1 MRLDTPMP
9 SPPRAASAS
18 RVAVSRGDVWAA
30 VAAERRALVDDLHPM
45 PLERWSTPSLCDGW
59 DVHDVVAH
67 LVDGAHTTRLGFVR
81 RMLLARGD
89 FHRDNA
95 TGVRRRRASDPRV
108 TLAALADAID
118 ATFTPPAPLATRLV
132 EVYVH
137 SEDVRRPLALP
148 RAYPT
153 APVLA
158 ALDNQVRTTVAF
170 GGGKEVAQG
179 LTLTPSD
186 TLVSMGSGPR
196 VSGRAIDLLMA
207 VSGRPVTPGAFSG
220 PGSAEF
226 LARTAP

>member
-1 MRLDTPMP
+1 M
-9 SPPRAASAS
+9 PPRDTAT
-18 RVAVSRGDVWAA
+18 RVAVARGDVWTA
-30 VAAERRALVDDLHPM
+30 VAAERRALVDDLHSLPT
-45 PLERWSTPSLCDGW
+45 EAWATPSLCEGW

-95 TGVRRRRASDPRV
+95 TGVRRWRAAEPHV

-118 ATFTPPAPLATRLV
+118 LTHTPPAPLATRLV

-148 RAYPT
+148 RTYPT

-158 ALDNQVRTTVAF
+158 ALDHQVRTSVAF
-170 GGGKEVAQG
+170 GGGRELADG
-179 LTLTPSD
+179 LTLSPRD

-196 VSGRAIDLLMA
+196 VVGRAVDLLLA
-207 VSGRPVTPGAFSG
+207 VSGRPVPPHSFTGPGA
-220 PGSAEF
+220 AEF
-226 LARTAP
+226 VARLV